1 MPGMWSTELQDQC
14 LVSGR
19 YVAEY
24 YGYAKGYMGKDVGI
38 MLGIIFGYRL
48 AAWLV
53 LKLKK

>member
-1 MPGMWSTELQDQC
+1 MWSTELQDQC

-24 YGYAKGYMGKDVGI
+24 YGYAKGYIGKDVGI

-53 LKLKK
+53 LKLKN